1 MKSFKFYV
9 ECSNCKVSANSDL
22 NSLCGNHIE
31 IVNESKSCSEYKKG
45 QVLFHEGT
53 RPLGVFCINSGKI
66 KVYKTGVDGK
76 DQIITI
82 NKPGDLIGY
91 RAMISS
97 EMYPVTAEALEDTKV
112 CFIPKSDFL
121 SILHES
127 PEFSSRLLQEVCK
140 ELGIMANSITSIAQ
154 KSVRERLAVT
164 LLLLNDTYRVE
175 SDDDNSPVEI
185 NLTREDLANI
195 VGTATE
201 TVIRLL
207 HDFKEENLIETKGRK
222 IRVLEKQKLVK
233 IGNLY

>member
-1 MKSFKFYV
+1 MKSSKFFV
-9 ECSNCKVSANSDL
+9 ECSSCKVGANSDL
-22 NSLCGNHIE
+22 NSLCAEHIE
-31 IVNESKSCSEYKKG
+31 FISESKSCSKYKKG

-53 RPLGVFCINSGKI
+53 RPLGVFCINEGKV

-91 RAMISS
+91 RAMISA
-97 EMYPVTAEALEDTKV
+97 ETYPVTAEALEDSKV

-121 SILHES
+121 TILNES
-127 PEFSSRLLQEVCK
+127 PQFSSRLLQEVCK
-140 ELGIMANSITSIAQ
+140 ELGVMANSITSIAQ

-164 LLLLNDTYRVE
+164 LLVLKDTYKVDGDRDE
-175 SDDDNSPVEI
+175 LPVEI

-207 HDFKEENLIETKGRK
+207 HDFKEEKLIETKGRK
-222 IRVLEKQKLVK
+222 IIVLEPQKLVK